1 MQNFFNIIYIF
12 SVLLASSLSF
22 WILYVPSRT
31 FHYAHAFSFTLGAYS
46 VYFFHNQINSNFFL
60 GLLLGIIP
68 PILFG
73 TATEVFLYRPLKHN
87 KNAKLKMLILSI
99 GVYIFFTNFLA
110 IFFKNE
116 TRNLYKSSINV
127 GNHFFGAYLS
137 DIQVI
142 TIIISFSIFIFTS
155 FVWYKTKFGRA
166 VRAISSNSELSQIFG
181 VPKDKILA
189 IAFALGSGIAGIV
202 GILIGFDV
210 GITPAMG
217 FSILLYG
224 VTAMIIGGIESLKG
238 IVAGAL
244 ILAVIQNMVAYNFDS
259 KWTDTV
265 TYLLLIVFLIVRPYG
280 ISGNKNRKV
289 EI

>member
-1 MQNFFNIIYIF
+1 MQNLFNIIYVF

-31 FHYAHAFSFTLGAYS
+31 FHYAHAFAFTLGAYS
-46 VYFFHNQINSNFFL
+46 VYFCHNQINLNFPL

-73 TATEVFLYRPLKHN
+73 TANGIFLYRPLKHS
-87 KNAKLKMLILSI
+87 KNAGLKMLILSI
-99 GVYIFFTNFLA
+99 GVYIFSMNLLA

-116 TRNLYKSSINV
+116 TKILYKGQITV
-127 GNHFFGAYLS
+127 GNNFFGAYLS
-137 DIQVI
+137 DVQIV
-142 TIIISFSIFIFTS
+142 TIVISFSVFILTS
-155 FVWYKTKFGRA
+155 FLWYKTKFGRA
-166 VRAISSNSELSQIFG
+166 VRAIASNPELSQING
-181 VPKDKILA
+181 IPKDKIIA

-202 GILIGFDV
+202 GILVGFDV

-217 FSILLYG
+217 FSVLLYG
-224 VTAMIIGGIESLKG
+224 VAAMIIGGIESLKG
-238 IVAGAL
+238 VIAGAL
-244 ILAVIQNMVAYNFDS
+244 ILAVTQNMVAYHFDS

-265 TYLLLIVFLIVRPYG
+265 TYLLLIIFLIVRPYG
-280 ISGNKNRKV
+280 ISGTKNKKV